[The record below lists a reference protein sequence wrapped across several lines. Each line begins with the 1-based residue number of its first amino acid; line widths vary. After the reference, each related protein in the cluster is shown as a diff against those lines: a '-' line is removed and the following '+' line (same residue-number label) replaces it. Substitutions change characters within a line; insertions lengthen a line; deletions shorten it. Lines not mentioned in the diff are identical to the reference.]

1 MADII
6 FDRSQV
12 EINNNKK
19 VRSIYDFAYGEYVAL
34 NRFFSELTRVQD
46 SILNNNGK
54 VDLPTGQSLDINT
67 VGGSLGLNIYFES
80 LDTGKTTTTGLAK
93 LGLKNEN
100 KLWTLLG

>member
-1 MADII
+1 MAEVV

-12 EINNNKK
+12 EINNTKK
-19 VRSIYDFAYGEYVAL
+19 IRSVYDFAYGEYVAL
-34 NRFFSELTRVQD
+34 NRFFTELSRVQN
-46 SILNNNGK
+46 SILTNNGK
-54 VDLPTGQSLDINT
+54 VELPTGQQLDINT
-67 VGGSLGLNIYFES
+67 VGGSLGLNIYFET